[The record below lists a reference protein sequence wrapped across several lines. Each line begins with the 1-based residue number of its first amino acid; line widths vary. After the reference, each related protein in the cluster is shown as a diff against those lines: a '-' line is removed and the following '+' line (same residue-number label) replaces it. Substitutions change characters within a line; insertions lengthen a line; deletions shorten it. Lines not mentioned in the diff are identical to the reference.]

1 MSRRRRSPG
10 YSPVACCDA
19 SVQPL
24 ETRRLL
30 AADVLK
36 ESPATEVVDDS
47 QFVVTTQND
56 VTIQTTAAP
65 LISAG
70 TVRVSV
76 NRAGDILIT
85 GDADSNTVFAEI
97 TGGKLLVSGGEA
109 GTMFLGPGK
118 EPVSSLEVPLPAKV
132 RSLTVNL
139 GRGDDSL
146 TAVIRSDVN
155 IARDVTIE
163 TGAGNDSIRVELAG
177 GDVRIGQDLTVDTG
191 NGDDQAQILLGAG
204 SELTAGR
211 DFSFRGAAGAD
222 RLQIANNTVEAM
234 SSGVTAAVF
243 KSLPNNTGTALSQ
256 QIRAGRDFVVNMG
269 AGKDAVHL
277 LTAEAGR
284 DVAITGGLGDDGL
297 LLSNVRAKRHVTVS
311 DAEQMVVQN
320 VTTQGSLII
329 RSGNGNDRF
338 IGRELNV
345 GRLDVDT
352 GAGNDVM
359 VLTGPLTIRTSGVLN
374 GGAGANSAYVANPQ
388 TKLTVRRATSSL
400 TASRAEELLD
410 EVLSGLL
417 PELDGI
423 QPAQLVLAE

>member
-1 MSRRRRSPG
+1 MIRRRRSPG
-10 YSPVACCDA
+10 YSPVASCAA

-47 QFVVTTQND
+47 QFVVTTQED

-85 GDADSNTVFAEI
+85 GDADSNIVFAEI

-109 GTMFLGPGK
+109 GTMFLGSGK

-146 TAVIRSDVN
+146 TAVIRSDISV
-155 IARDVTIE
+155 ARDVTIE
-163 TGAGNDSIRVELAG
+163 TGAGNDSIRVELVG
-177 GDVRIGQDLTVDTG
+177 GDLRIGQDLTVDTG

-222 RLQIANNTVEAM
+222 RLQIANNSAEAM

-243 KSLPNNTGTALSQ
+243 KSLPNNTATALSQ
-256 QIRAGRDFVVNMG
+256 QIRAGRDFVVNLG
-269 AGKDAVHL
+269 AGNDAAQV

-284 DVAITGGLGDDGL
+284 DVAIMGGLGDDGL

-374 GGAGANSAYVANPQ
+374 GGAGSNSAYVANPQ
-388 TKLTVRRATSSL
+388 TKLAVRRATGSL

-423 QPAQLVLAE
+423 QPAQIIMSE

>member
-1 MSRRRRSPG
+1 MIRRRKSPG
-10 YSPVACCDA
+10 YSSVVCCAA

-47 QFVVTTQND
+47 QFVVTTQQE

-97 TGGKLLVSGGEA
+97 TAGKLLVTGGEA
-109 GTMFLGPGK
+109 GTMFLGSGK
-118 EPVSSLEVPLPAKV
+118 EPVSSLELPLPAKV

-146 TAVIRSDVN
+146 AAVIRSDVS
-155 IARDVTIE
+155 IARDVTIA
-163 TGAGNDSIRVELAG
+163 TGAGNDSIRVELIG

-211 DFSFRGAAGAD
+211 DVSFRGAAGAD
-222 RLQIANNTVEAM
+222 RLQIANNASEAM
-234 SSGVTAAVF
+234 SSGLTAAIF
-243 KSLPNNTGTALSQ
+243 KSLPNNTATALSQ

-269 AGKDAVHL
+269 AGNDAAQV

-284 DVAITGGLGDDGL
+284 DVSITGGLGDDGL

-311 DAEQMVVQN
+311 DSEQMVVQN

-329 RSGNGNDRF
+329 RSGIGNDRF

-388 TKLTVRRATSSL
+388 TKLAVRRATSSL

-417 PELDGI
+417 PELDGV
-423 QPAQLVLAE
+423 QPFQMIMAE